1 MFKPS
6 ARVLSAKSVFN
17 IFAQP
22 SSAFHFLGSL
32 LHFSGQLR
40 YFFVGSFFHFRATRQ
55 PLPSLRAAS
64 ARSKHLTQIQVAL
77 IFGQPFVFGA
87 GLFFLFRAASVL
99 QASHIGL
106 SLLSAHGLLPVRVWA
121 SCQPSGSI
129 PVRLWHAGN
138 PRATNICPNKTAGR
152 REKRAVERKVRAV
165 QYFRAVCYLSDS
177 LILFVQERE
186 KIQFSEEALI
196 WEKFNVP
203 PSFRDAGARER
214 GNAHWGRVETTPK
227 FQRNSGGRPSFNKK

>member
-6 ARVLSAKSVFN
+6 ARVLSAKSIFN

-40 YFFVGSFFHFRATRQ
+40 YFFVGSFFHFRATGQ
-55 PLPSLRAAS
+55 PLPSLRAAL
-64 ARSKHLTQIQVAL
+64 ARSEHLTQIQAAL

-106 SLLSAHGLLPVRVWA
+106 NVLSAHELLPVRVWA

-129 PVRLWHAGN
+129 LVRVWQVAN
-138 PRATNICPNKTAGR
+138 PWAAEICPNKTANR
-152 REKRAVERKVRAV
+152 REKQAA
-165 QYFRAVCYLSDS
+165 DG
-177 LILFVQERE
+177 
-186 KIQFSEEALI
+186 KIQ
-196 WEKFNVP
+196 N
-203 PSFRDAGARER
+203 
-214 GNAHWGRVETTPK
+214 
-227 FQRNSGGRPSFNKK
+227 